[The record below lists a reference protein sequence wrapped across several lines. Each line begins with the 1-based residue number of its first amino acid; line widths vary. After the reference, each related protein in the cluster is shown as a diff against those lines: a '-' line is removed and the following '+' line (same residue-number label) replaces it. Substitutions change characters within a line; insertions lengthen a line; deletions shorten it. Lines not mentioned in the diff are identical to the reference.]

1 MDLINMAGA
10 KTNLKRTRQQKPV
23 YIQVQEQIRKL
34 IREGELVPG
43 DQLLPERELA
53 EMFGVSRTSVRQ
65 ALAILDGM
73 GVVEITPRDGAYVRR
88 QSLEEAVA
96 PLTQVLFQE
105 RDQVSSLFEVREIIE
120 TQAVRLA
127 VFRRDEADIQRLRDL
142 NRQYEL
148 DLRKGDLAFEANTNF
163 HIGIVET
170 AKNPLLSEIM
180 CTVLKATM
188 EVYTVARHRS
198 LSNARNL
205 RRFVNEHAQIID
217 TIEGQ
222 DPDLAA
228 SLLIKH
234 INDARER
241 VRGQI
246 TV

>member
-1 MDLINMAGA
+1 MGLNMTGA
-10 KTNLKRTRQQKPV
+10 KTNLKRSRQRKPV
-23 YIQVQEQIRKL
+23 YIQVEEQIRKL
-34 IREGELVPG
+34 IREGDLVPG

-88 QSLEEAVA
+88 QSLEEAVV

-105 RDQVSSLFEVREIIE
+105 RDQVSYLFEVREIIE

-127 VFRRDEADIQRLRDL
+127 AFRRDEADIRRLREL
-142 NRQYEL
+142 NGQYEL

-163 HIGIVET
+163 HIGIVES

-180 CTVLKATM
+180 STLLKATM
-188 EVYTVARHRS
+188 QVYAVARHRS
-198 LSNARNL
+198 LSNLHNL
-205 RRFVNEHAQIID
+205 LRFVNEHEQIID
-217 TIEGQ
+217 AIEGQ
-222 DPDLAA
+222 DSNLAA
-228 SLLIKH
+228 SLLVKH

-241 VRGQI
+241 VRGQ
-246 TV
+246 VAA